1 MFTVLNCQS
10 IIKNMTE
17 LKVFSDIALIRSFQ
31 EGNAKALDKL
41 IDRYKDKLYSTIFF
55 LVKDQWIAD
64 DIYQDTFIRI
74 IDTLRFNRYNEQGKF
89 LPWAARIAHN
99 LCIDYFRK
107 QKRQPPVVTSES
119 SEINDIFEMIDSNID
134 NAEQR
139 MIREQSYGKV
149 YNMLDQLPS
158 DQREVIVLRHFADL
172 SFKEIA
178 SLTNCSINT
187 ALGRMRYGLINLRK
201 IMVEKSIVL

>member
-1 MFTVLNCQS
+1 
-10 IIKNMTE
+10 MTE
-17 LKVFSDIALIRSFQ
+17 LKVLSDTALIRAFQ
-31 EGNAKALDKL
+31 DGNPKALDRL
-41 IDRYKDKLYSTIFF
+41 IDRYKDKLYCTIFF
-55 LVKDQWIAD
+55 LVKDHWIAD

-119 SEINDIFEMIDSNID
+119 SEIKDIFEMIDSNID

-139 MIREQSYGKV
+139 MIRKQSYGRV
-149 YNMLDQLPS
+149 YQMLDQLPA
-158 DQREVIVLRHFADL
+158 DQREVIVLRHFADF

-178 SLTNCSINT
+178 SLTQCSINT

-201 IMVEKSIVL
+201 MMAEKRIVL

>member
-1 MFTVLNCQS
+1 
-10 IIKNMTE
+10 MTE

>member
-1 MFTVLNCQS
+1 
-10 IIKNMTE
+10 MTE
-17 LKVFSDIALIRSFQ
+17 LNVLSDVALIRAFQ
-31 EGNAKALDKL
+31 QGNTNALDRL

-74 IDTLRFNRYNEQGKF
+74 VDTLRLNRYNEQGKF

-107 QKRQPPVVTSES
+107 QRRRPPTVTSES
-119 SEINDIFEMIDSNID
+119 SDVNNIFDMVDPNID

-139 MIREQSYGKV
+139 IMRRQSHGRV
-149 YNMLDQLPS
+149 YQMLDMLPA

-178 SLTNCSINT
+178 QLTDCSINT

-201 IMVEKSIVL
+201 MMVENHIVL

>member
-1 MFTVLNCQS
+1 MS
-10 IIKNMTE
+10 E
-17 LKVFSDIALIRSFQ
+17 LKVFSDIALIRAFQ
-31 EGNAKALDKL
+31 DGNAKALDKL

-99 LCIDYFRK
+99 RCIDYFRK
-107 QKRQPPVVTSES
+107 QKRQPPIVTSEN

-149 YNMLDQLPS
+149 YHMLDQLPS

-178 SLTNCSINT
+178 TLTNCSINT

>member
-1 MFTVLNCQS
+1 
-10 IIKNMTE
+10 MTE
-17 LKVFSDIALIRSFQ
+17 LKILSDTALIRSFQ

-119 SEINDIFEMIDSNID
+119 SEIKDIFETIDSNID

-139 MIREQSYGKV
+139 MIRKQSYGRMFR
-149 YNMLDQLPS
+149 MLDELPA

-187 ALGRMRYGLINLRK
+187 ALGRMRYGLINLRR
-201 IMVEKSIVL
+201 MMAEKSIVL

>member
-1 MFTVLNCQS
+1 
-10 IIKNMTE
+10 MTE
-17 LKVFSDIALIRSFQ
+17 LKMLSDTALIRVFQ
-31 EGNAKALDKL
+31 EGNATALDKL

-119 SEINDIFEMIDSNID
+119 SDIKDIFEMIDSNMD

-139 MIREQSYGKV
+139 MMRDQSYCKM
-149 YNMLDQLPS
+149 YQMLDELPA

-201 IMVEKSIVL
+201 MMTEKSIVL

>member
-1 MFTVLNCQS
+1 MIDVTVL
-10 IIKNMTE
+10 
-17 LKVFSDIALIRSFQ
+17 SDTALIRSFQ
-31 EGNAKALDKL
+31 NGNAQSLDRL

-55 LVKDQWIAD
+55 LVKDPWIAD

-107 QKRQPPVVTSES
+107 QKRQPPVVTSDS
-119 SEINDIFEMIDSNID
+119 SELKDIFETIDCNID

-139 MIREQSYGKV
+139 MMRRQSYSKM
-149 YNMLDQLPS
+149 YQMLDKLPD
-158 DQREVIVLRHFADL
+158 DQREVIVLRHFANL

-178 SLTNCSINT
+178 TLTNCSINT

-201 IMVEKSIVL
+201 MMAENSIVL

>member
-1 MFTVLNCQS
+1 MN
-10 IIKNMTE
+10 E
-17 LKVFSDIALIRSFQ
+17 LKVFNDIALIHAFQ
-31 EGNAKALDKL
+31 NGNPNALDRL

-107 QKRQPPVVTSES
+107 QKRKPTIVTSES
-119 SEINDIFEMIDSNID
+119 SELNDIFEMIDSHID

-139 MIREQSYGKV
+139 IIRMQSYGKV
-149 YNMLDQLPS
+149 YQMLDKLPS
-158 DQREVIVLRHFADL
+158 DQREVIILRHFADL

-178 SLTNCSINT
+178 SMTNCSINT

-201 IMVEKSIVL
+201 IMIDNSITL